1 MTQWEKFYKRYSAV
15 SRLIK
20 ILVIAGFALII
31 ASLVCMMIYSELSAA
46 EDYAREVLRITGE
59 VSGKDLGYYEKMP
72 AREMPPYFFNYHSD
86 IMAAMPEVEAR
97 HESGEVFIVY
107 YPVARVTYL
116 LMITRMLWLYIGGVA
131 LVLACALGI
140 WNSGK
145 KFDREVKCPN
155 CGKVFKGSAI
165 DRGNGICPECGAST
179 TSGDIVLET
188 KGVNK
193 VFGSGKKSV
202 HAVKNVDFVLRR
214 GEIISIVGES
224 GSGKTTFAKILLGLL
239 NETNG
244 EINYNGAP
252 RFLRTHPMKRAYW
265 QNIQAIFQDPFS
277 TFNQFFRV
285 EKILNDCLALQGLGH
300 LSIDE
305 KREKMREACKFVNL
319 KYEELYNKYPF
330 ELSGGQMQRLMIARI
345 FMMQPNVLIADE
357 PTSMIDA
364 CSRST
369 ILDMLL
375 KLRDER
381 GMTIVFITHDLGLA
395 YYVSDTLYIMEH
407 GEMVETG
414 PADKLILNPTHDYTK
429 HLVADVPKLNE
440 AWELDV

>member
-1 MTQWEKFYKRYSAV
+1 MKQWQDFYKRYMLLN
-15 SRLIK
+15 RLSK
-20 ILVIAGFALII
+20 VLTFLTIAFVLMC
-31 ASLVCMMIYSELSAA
+31 LLCCMIYSELTAA
-46 EDYAREVLRITGE
+46 EDYAVALVGIADEQGAQTGYDPAMTAAE
-59 VSGKDLGYYEKMP
+59 LPRVFIDHYDALKAAVPEAE
-72 AREMPPYFFNYHSD
+72 AREQ
-86 IMAAMPEVEAR
+86 A
-97 HESGEVFIVY
+97 GELLIVY
-107 YPVARVTYL
+107 YPVAKALYYLMLSRFMWLIAAGVTLAGSIL
-116 LMITRMLWLYIGGVA
+116 LGLY
-131 LVLACALGI
+131 
-140 WNSGK
+140 NMNQ
-145 KFDREVKCPN
+145 KFDREVKCSK
-155 CGKVFKGSAI
+155 CGKSSAGSVV
-165 DRGNGICPECGAST
+165 DKNNGCCPHCGEST
-179 TSGDIVLET
+179 TGNVLLEAR
-188 KGVNK
+188 KVNK
-193 VFGSGKKSV
+193 IFGAGKNAV
-202 HAVKNVDFVLRR
+202 HAVKNVDFTLHR

-239 NETNG
+239 SETNG
-244 EINYNGAP
+244 EILYNGAP
-252 RFLRTHPMKRAYW
+252 RFLSTQPMKRAYW

-300 LSIDE
+300 LPLEE
-305 KREKMREACKFVNL
+305 KRKKMQEACKFVNL

-407 GEMVETG
+407 GEMVERG
-414 PADKLILNPTHDYTK
+414 PADKLILNPTHRYTK
-429 HLVADVPKLNE
+429 QLVADVPKLNE
-440 AWELDV
+440 EWELDA

>member
-1 MTQWEKFYKRYSAV
+1 MKWEAFYKRYMLM
-15 SRLIK
+15 SRVAKLLTTLAIV
-20 ILVIAGFALII
+20 LVI
-31 ASLVCMMIYSELSAA
+31 VCLLCCMVYSELSSAA
-46 EDYAREVLRITGE
+46 DYAVALIGIADEQGAETGY
-59 VSGKDLGYYEKMP
+59 VSGMDTSELPRIYID
-72 AREMPPYFFNYHSD
+72 NYD
-86 IMAAMPEVEAR
+86 ELKAAIPEAEAR
-97 HESGEVFIVY
+97 KEAGDLIIVY
-107 YPVARVTYL
+107 HPVAKIAYYL
-116 LMITRMLWLYIGGVA
+116 MLSRFMWLYIAAGAIA
-131 LVLACALGI
+131 LAIIVGLV
-140 WNSGK
+140 NMNQK
-145 KFDREVKCPN
+145 YDREVKCEK
-155 CGKVFKGSAI
+155 CGKTSRGSQV
-165 DRGNGICPECGAST
+165 DKNNGCCPHCGHLT
-179 TSGDIVLET
+179 TGDILLQA
-188 KGVNK
+188 KKVNK
-193 VFGSGKKSV
+193 IFGAGKNAV
-202 HAVKNVDFVLRR
+202 HAVNNVDFTLHR

-239 NETNG
+239 NETDG
-244 EINYNGAP
+244 EILYNGAP
-252 RFLRTHPMKRAYW
+252 RFLRTQPMKKAYW

-285 EKILNDCLALQGLGH
+285 EKILNDCLTLQGLGH
-300 LSIDE
+300 LPIAE
-305 KREKMREACKFVNL
+305 KRQKMKDACQFVNL

-407 GEMVETG
+407 GKMVETG
-414 PADKLILNPTHDYTK
+414 PADQLILNPTHRYTK
-429 HLVADVPKLNE
+429 QLVADVPKLNE
-440 AWELDV
+440 EWELDV